1 MPCEGLMM
9 NELVEFLNAD
19 ESCTLCKK
27 LDCNK
32 GEFLLL
38 KELCKLYV
46 QGISSMSVFSL
57 LTNLYKQQDYEYLQ
71 HLNELKSLMDKG
83 LVSQSYSVFKG
94 DFGKGKSSLL
104 ALLQN
109 EVNLSEHF
117 LQLLEGTQSLNL
129 SQKGTYTDFLE
140 YLKDEFER
148 VKLYER
154 LAFLCHK
161 DSTLKEQIKG
171 FEKHIKERL
180 RRFKS
185 YNIIAEIFKENALNE
200 KEQILF
206 LALLKQEYS
215 LDGEHSSTSEMNAL
229 LMLISENEFERVKN
243 KALLDEGSKLYERG
257 LIDYDEFLNPLGDI
271 VKSFFLSDEILERI
285 VNFKEPKKD
294 KKIRLESALKEQDIF
309 ELIEPNTDINDV
321 IMPQKTK
328 ELLQNI
334 LKQQDKTVLER
345 LHRWGIKTNK
355 NIEAKIIFYGPAG
368 TGKTMSALSLAKSM
382 KKAVLSFDCSK
393 ILSKYVGESEQNVR
407 KIFDTYKNIAAN
419 CKQSPILLLNEADQ
433 FLSTRVESSG
443 GADKMHNQMQ
453 NIFLEQIE
461 KFDGVIIATTNFL
474 ESLDTAFSRRFEY
487 KIEFKKP
494 DYKDRVEIWQRALPK
509 NASFDDEFSI
519 ENVANYELSGAQII
533 MVVKNTALKA
543 AISKDG
549 VFKMKDFLECI
560 QKELNSS
567 FDNAKIVGFGA

>member
-1 MPCEGLMM
+1 M
-9 NELVEFLNAD
+9 NELKEFL
-19 ESCTLCKK
+19 TLKDITK
-27 LDCNK
+27 SKIAQHLGCN
-32 GEFLLL
+32 ENEVLIL
-38 KELCKLYV
+38 KELCKSYI
-46 QGISSMSVFSL
+46 QASSSNNAFTLLVSVFGADQ
-57 LTNLYKQQDYEYLQ
+57 YAYLD
-71 HLNELKSLMDKG
+71 HLSELKHLIELG
-83 LVSQSYSVFKG
+83 FVTQSYSVFKG
-94 DFGKGKSSLL
+94 SDFGKAKNSLL
-104 ALLQN
+104 TLLQS
-109 EVNLSEHF
+109 EVSLSEHF
-117 LQLLEGTQSLNL
+117 LGLLENTERFDVSK
-129 SQKGTYTDFLE
+129 KGAYADYLE

-148 VKLYER
+148 IKYYEH
-154 LAFLCHK
+154 LAFLAYK
-161 DSTLKEQIKG
+161 DKDLKEQIKG

-180 RRFKS
+180 RRSKF

-215 LDGEHSSTSEMNAL
+215 LESEHSGANEMNAL
-229 LMLISENEFERVKN
+229 LLLISENEMERVKN
-243 KALLDEGSKLYERG
+243 KALLDENSKLYEKG
-257 LIDYDEFLNPLGDI
+257 LIDYDEYLNPFGDI
-271 VKSFFLSDEILERI
+271 SKSFFLSDEILERI
-285 VNFKEPKKD
+285 VNFKEPKKS
-294 KKIRLESALKEQDIF
+294 KKIKLESALKEQDIF

-321 IMPQKTK
+321 IMPLKTK
-328 ELLQNI
+328 ELLQNLI
-334 LKQQDKTVLER
+334 KQQDKSVLER

-433 FLSTRVESSG
+433 FLSTRVESSA

-461 KFDGVIIATTNFL
+461 KFSGVIIATTNFL

-494 DYKDRVEIWQRALPK
+494 DFKDRLLIWQKALPK

-519 ENVANYELSGAQII
+519 EKLANYELSGAQII
-533 MVVKNTALKA
+533 MVIKNTALKA
-543 AISKDG
+543 AISKEG
-549 VFKMKDFLECI
+549 IFKMKDFLESV
-560 QKELNSS
+560 QKELSSS
-567 FDNAKIVGFGA
+567 FDGAKIVGFGA

>member
-1 MPCEGLMM
+1 M
-9 NELVEFLNAD
+9 NELKEFLKEGAQSKIARNLGCS
-19 ESCTLCKK
+19 ENETRI
-27 LDCNK
+27 
-32 GEFLLL
+32 L
-38 KELCKLYV
+38 KELCKNYI
-46 QGISSMSVFSL
+46 QANSSVSAFTLLVSL
-57 LTNLYKQQDYEYLQ
+57 FGADKYEYLD
-71 HLNELKSLMDKG
+71 HLNELKH
-83 LVSQSYSVFKG
+83 LVELGFITQSYSVFKG
-94 DFGKGKSSLL
+94 NDFGKSKNSLL
-104 ALLQN
+104 TLLQS
-109 EVNLSEHF
+109 ELSLSEHF
-117 LQLLEGTQSLNL
+117 LGLLENTQSFDELK
-129 SQKGTYTDFLE
+129 KGAYADYLE

-148 VKLYER
+148 IKHYER
-154 LAFLCHK
+154 LAFLGHK
-161 DSTLKEQIKG
+161 DSELKEQIKG

-180 RRFKS
+180 RRSKF

-215 LDGEHSSTSEMNAL
+215 LENEHSGNDMNAL
-229 LMLISENEFERVKN
+229 LWLVSENEFERVKN
-243 KALLDEGSKLYERG
+243 KALLDESSKLYEKG
-257 LIDYDEFLNPLGDI
+257 LIDYDEFLNPFGDI
-271 VKSFFLSDEILERI
+271 VKSFFLSDDILERI

-328 ELLQNI
+328 ELLQNLI
-334 LKQQDKTVLER
+334 KQQDKGVLER

-433 FLSTRVESSG
+433 FLSTRVESSA

-461 KFDGVIIATTNFL
+461 KFSGVIIATTNFL

-494 DYKDRVEIWQRALPK
+494 DYKDRLQIWQKALPK
-509 NASFDDEFSI
+509 NASFDEEFSV
-519 ENVANYELSGAQII
+519 ENLANYELSGAQII
-533 MVVKNTALKA
+533 MVIKNTALKA
-543 AISKDG
+543 AISKEG
-549 VFKMKDFLECI
+549 VFKMRDFLDSV

-567 FDNAKIVGFGA
+567 FDSTKVVGFGA

>member
-1 MPCEGLMM
+1 MM

-57 LTNLYKQQDYEYLQ
+57 LTSLYKQQDYEYLQ

-94 DFGKGKSSLL
+94 DFGKGKNSLL

-129 SQKGTYTDFLE
+129 SQKGAYADFLE

-154 LAFLCHK
+154 LAFLSHK

-345 LHRWGIKTNK
+345 LHHWGIKTNK

-549 VFKMKDFLECI
+549 IFKMKDFLECI

>member
-1 MPCEGLMM
+1 M
-9 NELVEFLNAD
+9 NDLKDFLAPKELSKSQMLAHLNLN
-19 ESCTLCKK
+19 ENEMLI
-27 LDCNK
+27 
-32 GEFLLL
+32 L
-38 KELCKLYV
+38 KELCRHYIQANAYHNVYNLL
-46 QGISSMSVFSL
+46 ISLFGAEK
-57 LTNLYKQQDYEYLQ
+57 YAYLD
-71 HLNELKSLMDKG
+71 HLSELKRLIELG
-83 LVSQSYSVFKG
+83 FVVQSYSVFKSG
-94 DFGKGKSSLL
+94 DYNKDKGSILG
-104 ALLQN
+104 LLQ
-109 EVNLSEHF
+109 VDVSLSEQF
-117 LQLLEGTQSLNL
+117 LELLEGNTSLDM
-129 SQKGTYTDFLE
+129 SQKGAYTDFLE

-148 VKLYER
+148 VKGYEK
-154 LAFLCHK
+154 LALLHGK
-161 DSTLKEQIKG
+161 DTALKEHLRG
-171 FEKHIKERL
+171 FERHIKERL
-180 RRFKS
+180 KKS
-185 YNIIAEIFKENALNE
+185 KFYNIIAEIFKENVLND
-200 KEQILF
+200 KEQLIF
-206 LALLKQEYS
+206 LALLRQEYAM
-215 LDGEHSSTSEMNAL
+215 DGENSGTGELNAL
-229 LMLISENEFERVKN
+229 LTLISENALERPKN
-243 KALLDEGSKLYERG
+243 KALLDESGRLYERG
-257 LIDYDEFLNPLGDI
+257 LIDYDEYLSACGEI
-271 VKSFFLSDEILERI
+271 TKSFFLTDEILERI
-285 VNFKEPKKD
+285 VNFKEPKKS
-294 KKIRLESALKEQDIF
+294 KKIKLETALKEQDIF

-334 LKQQDKTVLER
+334 LKQQDKGVLER

-433 FLSTRVESSG
+433 FLSTRTESSA

-461 KFDGVIIATTNFL
+461 KFSGVIIATTNFL

-494 DYKDRVEIWQRALPK
+494 DYKDRLQIWQRALPK
-509 NASFDDEFSI
+509 NASFDAEFSV
-519 ENVANYELSGAQII
+519 ESLANYELSGAQII

-549 VFKMKDFLECI
+549 IFLMKDFLESI